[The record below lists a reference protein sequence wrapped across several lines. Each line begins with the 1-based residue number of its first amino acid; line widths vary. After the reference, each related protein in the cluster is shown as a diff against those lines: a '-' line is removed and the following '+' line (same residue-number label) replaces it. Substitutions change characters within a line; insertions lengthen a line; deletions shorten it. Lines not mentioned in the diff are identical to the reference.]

1 METTTFLDQ
10 LNTLAANEDL
20 LSTTRDSGELR
31 TQFDDH
37 YLEEERKLLVEE
49 IEAQERGEEV
59 NFDER
64 KAALVQ
70 TKEDFYA
77 VYSALVAA
85 RKELKAAKGEMEM
98 QHLTAKEALIKR
110 LREVVTKE
118 ENIGAAFGALKE
130 IQEQWKE
137 VGDIPRNKRSDIET
151 EYGQLLDEFFYN
163 IKIYKELKEH
173 DFHRNHQL
181 KKDLIIGLKKLNELQ
196 SIHDI
201 EGRLKALQ
209 DEWNDIGP
217 VPNEEWEGLKEAYWT
232 EVRSVHNKIN
242 RFYEDRRTQ
251 LQANLDQKR
260 ALLEELK
267 AVLAEEDVM
276 DSAKAWEK
284 RTKKVLEIQNN
295 WKKIGFGPRR
305 ENDALF
311 KELRTLC
318 DGFFSEKKQYFDG
331 LHKEFDGVAKL
342 KKDLIDEA
350 RALKVTDDWS
360 RTADQ
365 LKRLQRRWKE
375 LGHSG
380 VKNEQK
386 LWKEF
391 RAVCD
396 AFFDARQ
403 GHFAAQ
409 EQELEENLVKKEEV
423 LARING
429 YAPGQ
434 EKTQALID
442 LKAFSTEFNAI
453 GHVPMKAKQ
462 KIFNDFKE
470 AMDKHYGALKMDASE
485 KEQILFRAKIE
496 TLQASPDAGRQLR
509 AMKDDI
515 RKEIDRHTKEITQL
529 ENNLGFFSRSKGAMA
544 LVQDVEK
551 KVERYKEKISE
562 LKSQLKMI
570 PNE

>member
-10 LNTLAANEDL
+10 LNTLAASEDL
-20 LSTTRDSGELR
+20 LSTTRDSSELR

-59 NFDER
+59 DFEER

-98 QHLTAKEALIKR
+98 QHLATKEALIKR
-110 LREVVTKE
+110 LRDVVTKE

-137 VGDIPRNKRSDIET
+137 VGDIPRDKRNDIET
-151 EYGQLLDEFFYN
+151 VYGQLLDEFFYN

-173 DFHRNHQL
+173 DFYRNHQL

-251 LQANLDQKR
+251 LQANIDQKR

-267 AVLAEEDVM
+267 TVLADEEPL

-284 RTKKVLEIQNN
+284 RTRKVLDIQNN

-305 ENDALF
+305 ETDTLF
-311 KELRTLC
+311 KELRALC
-318 DGFFSEKKQYFDG
+318 DGFFGEKKQYFDG
-331 LHKEFDGVAKL
+331 VHKEFDGVAQL

-350 RALKVTDDWS
+350 RALKDTDDWN

-396 AFFDARQ
+396 TFFDARQ

-423 LARING
+423 LARINA

-434 EKTQALID
+434 EKSQALID

-462 KIFNDFKE
+462 KIFNDFKA
-470 AMDKHYGALKMDASE
+470 AMDKHYGALKMEASE

-551 KVERYKEKISE
+551 KVERYREKISE